1 MSSQIT
7 TYHLQRENNPRRQTA
22 LSFPFLGQLGLTSAP
37 DLLACRKHLQEM
49 LRSSACQ
56 KPISGEPLIIGLAES
71 GIIPSGLMHQVVR
84 EQQIS
89 AGWICSTRRRAS
101 GIRFMESHSHSPHH
115 ILPLPQFQP
124 TQLWIVEDEITT
136 GRTILNLALHL
147 FSLLQVRC
155 YRFFSIADSRSP
167 AQIARFE
174 SILADRDIQ
183 FSTHTLMRLPPDRQ
197 DLTQDLRHQDLI
209 MSEDLIV
216 RDPDEIHSQWQ
227 LPDRRAARQTQW
239 HILPDLA
246 NNLQGSLL
254 AIGEAI
260 DLALRMVLGNPQLSF
275 QHITLNPWRVDGI
288 NVRHRLDICDQYYLY
303 NYKQLKSPIYLLY
316 DPHDRAI
323 ASAAKKQLS
332 QAGFTVN
339 DLILSDKRFSAYY
352 KPQT

>member
-1 MSSQIT
+1 MNSQIT

-22 LSFPFLGQLGLTSAP
+22 LSFPFLGQLGLTSEP
-37 DLLACRKHLQEM
+37 DLLACRKHLQEL

-124 TQLWIVEDEITT
+124 SQLWFVEDEITT

-147 FSLLQVRC
+147 CSLLQVRQM
-155 YRFFSIADSRSP
+155 RFFTIADSRSP
-167 AQIARFE
+167 AQIAQFE

-183 FSTHTLMRLPPDRQ
+183 FSTHTLIPLPPDRQ
-197 DLTQDLRHQDLI
+197 DIAQNLQHQDI
-209 MSEDLIV
+209 IISEDMIV
-216 RDPDEIHSQWQ
+216 TEPDEIQSQWQ
-227 LPDRRAARQTQW
+227 LPEQRAALQTQW
-239 HILPDLA
+239 HIVPDLA

-260 DLALRMVLGNPQLSF
+260 DLALRMVRGNPQLSF
-275 QHITLNPWRVDGI
+275 QQITLNPWRVDGI
-288 NVRHRLDICDQYYLY
+288 NIQHRLDICDKYYLY
-303 NYKQLKSPIYLLY
+303 NYKHLKSPIYLLY

-339 DLILSDKRFSAYY
+339 DIIF
-352 KPQT
+352 

>member
-22 LSFPFLGQLGLTSAP
+22 LSFPFLGQLGLTSEP
-37 DLLACRKHLQEM
+37 DLLACRKHLQAL

-124 TQLWIVEDEITT
+124 TQLWFVEDEITT

-147 FSLLQVRC
+147 CSLLQVRQM
-155 YRFFSIADSRSP
+155 RFFTIADSRSP
-167 AQIARFE
+167 AQIAQFE

-183 FSTHTLMRLPPDRQ
+183 FSTHTLIRLPPDRQ
-197 DLTQDLRHQDLI
+197 DLAQDLLPQDIIL
-209 MSEDLIV
+209 SEDLIV
-216 RDPDEIHSQWQ
+216 KERDEIQSQWHLSGQ
-227 LPDRRAARQTQW
+227 RAARQTQW
-239 HILPDLA
+239 HLVPNLP

-260 DLALRMVLGNPQLSF
+260 DLALRMVRGNPQLSF

-288 NVRHRLDICDQYYLY
+288 NIQHRLDICDKYYLY
-303 NYKQLKSPIYLLY
+303 NYKHLKSPIYLLY
-316 DPHDRAI
+316 DPQDRAI
-323 ASAAKKQLS
+323 ASAAKQQLS

-339 DLILSDKRFSAYY
+339 DFRF
-352 KPQT
+352 

>member
-1 MSSQIT
+1 MSDRIT

-22 LSFPFLGQLGLTSAP
+22 ISFSFLGQLGLTSAP
-37 DLLACRKHLQEM
+37 DLLACKKHLLE
-49 LRSSACQ
+49 LLLSSACQ

-71 GIIPSGLMHQVVR
+71 GIIPSALMYQVVR

-115 ILPLPQFQP
+115 ILPLPQFPP
-124 TQLWIVEDEITT
+124 TELWIVEDEITT

-147 FSLLQVRC
+147 SELLQVHC
-155 YRFFSIADSRSP
+155 YRFFTIADSRSP
-167 AQIARFE
+167 AQIAQFE

-197 DLTQDLRHQDLI
+197 NLAQNLRHQNLI
-209 MSEDLIV
+209 INEDLIV
-216 RDPDEIHSQWQ
+216 TEPDEIHSQWQ
-227 LPDRRAARQTQW
+227 LPEQRAARQTQW
-239 HILPDLA
+239 QIVPDLP
-246 NNLQGSLL
+246 NNLEGSLL

-260 DLALRMVLGNPQLSF
+260 DLALGMVRGNRKLSF
-275 QHITLNPWRVDGI
+275 QQITLNPWRVDGI
-288 NVRHRLDICDQYYLY
+288 NIQHRLDLCNKYYLY

-316 DPHDRAI
+316 DSHDRAI

-332 QAGFTVN
+332 SSGFTVN
-339 DLILSDKRFSAYY
+339 DLIL
-352 KPQT
+352 